1 MKGILL
7 EIILINILIYVPG
20 LNQLFSFTSVPS
32 NLAIT
37 GLWMLPFM
45 LLYDETRKYFIRK
58 NQNGW
63 LAKLTFWL
71 KFIIILNLFIKNN
84 LYYNYKFINKN
95 IIFII

>member
-45 LLYDETRKYFIRK
+45 LLYDETNKYF
-58 NQNGW
+58 
-63 LAKLTFWL
+63 LD
-71 KFIIILNLFIKNN
+71 
-84 LYYNYKFINKN
+84 
-95 IIFII
+95 